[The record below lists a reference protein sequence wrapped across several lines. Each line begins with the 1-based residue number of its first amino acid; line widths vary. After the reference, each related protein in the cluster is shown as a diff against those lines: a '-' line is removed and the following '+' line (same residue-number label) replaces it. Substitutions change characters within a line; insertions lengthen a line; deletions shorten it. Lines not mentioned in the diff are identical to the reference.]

1 MVSLFSQSLSL
12 VIIPLFFISCAK
24 VPIECPGFI
33 VVCAGH
39 CGADSVSC
47 SWIKCRLPPLNSNS
61 TVGFGFS
68 CMLRH
73 SYNLHR
79 CTAIRLLQALHVS
92 VSNLVLISSRSLK
105 PDSSTPC
112 TLMSSFRPTG
122 TYKEKG
128 FVELYEGVTLVANFH
143 SVEWVMS
150 AAGHNQTV
158 QV

>member
-1 MVSLFSQSLSL
+1 MSVQGLQLS
-12 VIIPLFFISCAK
+12 VQ
-24 VPIECPGFI
+24 
-33 VVCAGH
+33 
-39 CGADSVSC
+39 DSVSC
-47 SWIKCRLPPLNSNS
+47 SWIKCHLPPLSSNS

-79 CTAIRLLQALHVS
+79 CTAIRLLQALQVS

-122 TYKEKG
+122 TCVQRRWSQRVVFVRKFLCKEKG
-128 FVELYEGVTLVANFH
+128 FMELYEGVTLVANFH
-143 SVEWVMS
+143 SVKWVMS